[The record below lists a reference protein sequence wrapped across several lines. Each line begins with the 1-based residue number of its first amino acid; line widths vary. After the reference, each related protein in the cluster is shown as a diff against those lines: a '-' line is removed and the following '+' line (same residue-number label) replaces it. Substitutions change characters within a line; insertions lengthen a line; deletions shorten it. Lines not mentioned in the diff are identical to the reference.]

1 MQYWK
6 YLVLAILCLFILSF
20 VPMQETDEAI
30 VRAVFFYS
38 PTCPHCH
45 DVIDNVFPE
54 LVDKYADQLMILGV
68 NTQTTEGQALYQAT
82 VEHFELGDD
91 RLGVP
96 ALVVG
101 ETHLLGSDE
110 IPELFPGMIE
120 EGLAQG
126 GIAWPS
132 IPDFDQVVDIA
143 FTAKSQQTAPT
154 TVSGD
159 MIIDEWNAG
168 SSFGDLSMW
177 QKFQRDLVGNSLA
190 VVVLIGAVVSV
201 VLNIWRSEKK
211 PSQKPPWL
219 QWAIPILAAIGL
231 GVAGYLS
238 YVEITQTEAVCGPVG
253 DCNTVQQS
261 PYAKL
266 FNVLPVGIFGLI
278 GYVGILI
285 AWALQYFGPEKF
297 RSWAAQGVWGMALFG
312 TLYSIYLTYLE
323 PFVIGATCAW
333 CLSSA
338 ILITLILW
346 AATEPVRE
354 L

>member
-1 MQYWK
+1 
-6 YLVLAILCLFILSF
+6 
-20 VPMQETDEAI
+20 MQETDEAI

-45 DVIDNVFPE
+45 EVMDNVFPG
-54 LVDKYADQLMILGV
+54 LVEKYGSQLMILGV
-68 NTQTTEGQALYQAT
+68 NTQTTEGQALYQQM
-82 VEHFELGDD
+82 VEHFELAEE

-96 ALVVG
+96 ALIVG
-101 ETHLLGSDE
+101 ETHILGSDE
-110 IPELFPGMIE
+110 IPEKFPGIID
-120 EGLAQG
+120 EGLAEG
-126 GIAWPS
+126 GIPWPT
-132 IPDFDQVVDIA
+132 IPNFDQVVEIA
-143 FTAKSQQTAPT
+143 FSSKTQP
-154 TVSGD
+154 VSFPPQSD
-159 MIIDEWNAG
+159 DLVTSEWNAG
-168 SSFGDLSMW
+168 ESFRDLNMW

-190 VVVLIGAVVSV
+190 VVVLIGSVVSV
-201 VLNIWRSEKK
+201 IINIWRSEKK
-211 PSQKPPWL
+211 PTQKVPWL
-219 QWAIPILAAIGL
+219 TWAIPVLAVIGL

-238 YVEITQTEAVCGPVG
+238 FVEITQTEAVCGPVG

-278 GYVGILI
+278 GYVGILV
-285 AWALQYFGPEKF
+285 AWALQQYGPEKF
-297 RSWAAQGVWGMALFG
+297 RSWATQGVWGLALFG